1 MNKYSKALTYLVI
14 FSLIYC
20 VFMITYFLMSTSNQ
34 YENIVFSI
42 TDDDKI
48 IIADKYL
55 DDKDFADKLSRLAI
69 EYKNE
74 INKNEATLEKINDI
88 SKQINNKVDFLEE
101 GMISAI
107 NKVSK
112 SVVGIYVVPKE
123 GINSINENSGSG
135 FIIDKEGYVVT
146 NYHVIKNAISQKNK
160 DDKIVVIKMYG
171 GAQFSITPNNIFFDS
186 LTDLAIFKIDG
197 YNFTPPIK
205 GDSDKVK
212 VGSEVIAL
220 GNPLGLFDMS
230 FEPTATKG
238 IVSGKNIDFGLD
250 EDFGS
255 VYKNM
260 IQTDASINPGN
271 SGGPLLNRDGKIIGI
286 NTFIITGS
294 EEYKGSV
301 GLNFAIP
308 INRAVK
314 IIEELKINGKIDRKH
329 ITGIE
334 LTDINPALKKI
345 WNSYLEGIDK
355 GVIVYDV
362 EKKSAGEKAGLK
374 IGDVILKV
382 NSREINSVKDYENAI
397 LEDEMK
403 TGEYVELLILRN
415 NESKVINLELEKRKF
430 ND

>member
-1 MNKYSKALTYLVI
+1 MNKYSKVLTYLVV

-20 VFMITYFLMSTSNQ
+20 VFMITYLLMSAGSQ
-34 YENIVFSI
+34 YDNIVFSI
-42 TDDDKI
+42 TDDAKI

-74 INKNEATLEKINDI
+74 INKNEVTLEKINDL
-88 SKQINNKVDFLEE
+88 SKQINSKVDFLEE

-135 FIIDKEGYVVT
+135 FIIDQEGYVVT

-171 GAQFSITPNNIFFDS
+171 GTQFSIDPDNIFFDS

-271 SGGPLLNRDGKIIGI
+271 SGGPLLDRDGK
-286 NTFIITGS
+286 
-294 EEYKGSV
+294 V
-301 GLNFAIP
+301 AIEWG
-308 INRAVK
+308 AF
-314 IIEELKINGKIDRKH
+314 
-329 ITGIE
+329 
-334 LTDINPALKKI
+334 
-345 WNSYLEGIDK
+345 
-355 GVIVYDV
+355 GVP
-362 EKKSAGEKAGLK
+362 ESF
-374 IGDVILKV
+374 
-382 NSREINSVKDYENAI
+382 
-397 LEDEMK
+397 
-403 TGEYVELLILRN
+403 LIRN
-415 NESKVINLELEKRKF
+415 NRIVKRFIWPLNKKPLLSTKDANDAITFDKCEKF
-430 ND
+430 F

>member
-101 GMISAI
+101 GVISAI

-382 NSREINSVKDYENAI
+382 NSREINSVKDYDNAI